1 MYDDIYDALDELKAE
16 SERSYCQSTRDACS
30 KPEVLGADAK
40 LANGRFGR
48 AELDAHKL
56 NARQDERSRA
66 LMQAVN
72 AITAVIG
79 PRPNTYQKAQQIL
92 DAAVREAVTA

>member
-16 SERSYCQSTRDACS
+16 SERSYCQSTRDAYS

-40 LANGRFGR
+40 LASGRFGR
-48 AELDAHKL
+48 AELEAHKL

-66 LMQAVN
+66 LMHAVN
-72 AITAVIG
+72 VIHAIVG
-79 PRPNTYQKAQQIL
+79 PRPNSYAATQQIL
-92 DAAVREAVTA
+92 ADAVREAVTA

>member
-1 MYDDIYDALDELKAE
+1 MDQLKAE
-16 SERSYCQSTRDACS
+16 SERSYCQSTRDAYS

-66 LMQAVN
+66 LMHAVN
-72 AITAVIG
+72 TIAAIIG
-79 PRPNTYQKAQQIL
+79 PRPNSYAKTQQIL
-92 DAAVREAVTA
+92 DAAVREAVAS

>member
-1 MYDDIYDALDELKAE
+1 MYDDIYDALDELRAE
-16 SERSYCQSTRDACS
+16 SERAYCQSCRDAYS

-40 LANGRFGR
+40 LASGRFGR

-66 LMQAVN
+66 LMEAAN
-72 AITAVIG
+72 AITAIIG
-79 PRPNTYQKAQQIL
+79 PRPNSYAKTQQIL
-92 DAAVREAVTA
+92 AEAVREAVTT